1 MGYGSIII
9 KENSKFIGGEK
20 MITDY
25 VFENRKYD
33 IALRDVKAILFDIVM
48 SEQEKV
54 TSIISKVKTTG
65 NEELQE
71 KLLTLC
77 NEQGECLRNLL
88 EISNSFSENL
98 QLLDSYSRELK
109 KIENKNI
116 ANIISEIRSETANA
130 KKKKKAQETPVV
142 QEQPQQQEPVQN
154 MTPEQAVQPEVV
166 AQPEVPQQEVV
177 AEQAPVTVEQA
188 PVVAEQPAENPVA
201 EEKSP
206 VIDGDIKL
214 DIPLELMGKKLTFNS
229 TAKPIVPEGATQAP
243 VEQPEVVAQP
253 EVPQEEAVVEQ
264 APVAD
269 QPTETPP
276 AEEQK
281 STVIGDIKLDIP
293 ADLMGKKLTFKS
305 TAKPIIPEGET
316 PPQEEAPKEE
326 TPAPVMEEPK
336 PENTN
341 DLNIEIPEAAP
352 TPAEQPVV
360 EQPIVEESA
369 PVVEEQPAVE
379 ETNPEPVVVETPQP
393 AEETPVENVEAV
405 EAKPL
410 LPLMPEEPVVETT
423 QPVVETTPEK
433 PENQSITT
441 IKKENTD
448 EAKAIITSAKQTESL
463 RNSFSTQE
471 TLLNESG
478 FFQNNANAVTPS
490 DENLEKDLIQNGLLP
505 QEGNDLQKEVE
516 QKMAEANKLY
526 AEGKVEEAQKIFD
539 EINNLGSTVAQQETI
554 VK

>member
-1 MGYGSIII
+1 MY
-9 KENSKFIGGEK
+9 
-20 MITDY
+20 TDY

-33 IALRDVKAILFDIVM
+33 IALRDVKSILFDIVM

-71 KLLTLC
+71 KLLMLC

-116 ANIISEIRSETANA
+116 ANIISEIRSENANA
-130 KKKKKAQETPVV
+130 KKKKKAPETPVV

-201 EEKSP
+201 EEKKP

-316 PPQEEAPKEE
+316 PPQE
-326 TPAPVMEEPK
+326 TPVAEQQPEPVMEEPK

-341 DLNIEIPEAAP
+341 DLPIEVAEAAP
-352 TPAEQPVV
+352 AVV
-360 EQPIVEESA
+360 EQPVMEEEQV
-369 PVVEEQPAVE
+369 PVVEEQH
-379 ETNPEPVVVETPQP
+379 PEPVAVETPQP
-393 AEETPVENVEAV
+393 TEETPVENVEEAA
-405 EAKPL
+405 AKPL